1 MQQPTY
7 WAGKFAAVF
16 LALLPYFFF
25 RVFFNG
31 LPQQPETP
39 SKTPSE
45 AAVDM
50 GEKGSAMETR
60 MEMEM
65 QSKKVENATGK
76 ESKSKSK
83 SSDESTESIE
93 PVEPVE
99 SKPADSQ
106 PAEAGS
112 ASKDESQP
120 VRPSSA

>member
-50 GEKGSAMETR
+50 GEKGSAMKAVEL
-60 MEMEM
+60 EA
-65 QSKKVENATGK
+65 KKVENATGK
-76 ESKSKSK
+76 ESKSK

>member
-1 MQQPTY
+1 MNRRFAMQQPTY

-31 LPQQPETP
+31 LPKQPE
-39 SKTPSE
+39 TPSE

-50 GEKGSAMETR
+50 GEKGSAMKAVELP
-60 MEMEM
+60 MEA
-65 QSKKVENATGK
+65 KKVENETGK

-83 SSDESTESIE
+83 SSDESIE
-93 PVEPVE
+93 PTEPME

-112 ASKDESQP
+112 AHKDESQP

>member
-31 LPQQPETP
+31 LPQQPETL
-39 SKTPSE
+39 SE
-45 AAVDM
+45 TAVDM
-50 GEKGSAMETR
+50 GEKGSAIEAV
-60 MEMEM
+60 EMEM
-65 QSKKVENATGK
+65 QTKSKKVENATGK
-76 ESKSKSK
+76 ESKSKS
-83 SSDESTESIE
+83 SDESTESIE
-93 PVEPVE
+93 PIE

-106 PAEAGS
+106 PAETDS

-120 VRPSSA
+120 VRPSTA

>member
-7 WAGKFAAVF
+7 WAGKVAAVF

-31 LPQQPETP
+31 LPQQPETL
-39 SKTPSE
+39 SE

-50 GEKGSAMETR
+50 EEKGSAMETR

-65 QSKKVENATGK
+65 EMQTKSKKVENATGK
-76 ESKSKSK
+76 ESKAKSK

-93 PVEPVE
+93 PIE

-106 PAEAGS
+106 SAEAGS

-120 VRPSSA
+120 VRPSTA

>member
-45 AAVDM
+45 ATVDM
-50 GEKGSAMETR
+50 GEKGSAMKAVE

-65 QSKKVENATGK
+65 QTKSKKVENATGK
-76 ESKSKSK
+76 ESKSK

-93 PVEPVE
+93 PVE

-106 PAEAGS
+106 PAETDS
-112 ASKDESQP
+112 APKDESQP
-120 VRPSSA
+120 VRPSTA

>member
-1 MQQPTY
+1 M
-7 WAGKFAAVF
+7 F

-50 GEKGSAMETR
+50 GEKGSAMKAVE

-65 QSKKVENATGK
+65 QTKSKKVENATGK
-76 ESKSKSK
+76 ESKAKSK

-93 PVEPVE
+93 PIE

-106 PAEAGS
+106 PAETDS

-120 VRPSSA
+120 VRPSTA

>member
-50 GEKGSAMETR
+50 GEKGSAMKAVE

-65 QSKKVENATGK
+65 QTKSKKVENATGK
-76 ESKSKSK
+76 ESKSKS
-83 SSDESTESIE
+83 SDESTKFSISLS
-93 PVEPVE
+93 
-99 SKPADSQ
+99 SKTRPA
-106 PAEAGS
+106 
-112 ASKDESQP
+112 
-120 VRPSSA
+120 

>member
-39 SKTPSE
+39 SE

-50 GEKGSAMETR
+50 GEKGNAIETKMET
-60 MEMEM
+60 
-65 QSKKVENATGK
+65 KKVGNETGK
-76 ESKSKSK
+76 ASKSK
-83 SSDESTESIE
+83 SSEESTEPIE
-93 PVEPVE
+93 A
-99 SKPADSQ
+99 KPADSQ

-112 ASKDESQP
+112 AHKDESQP
-120 VRPSSA
+120 VRPSTA

>member
-1 MQQPTY
+1 M
-7 WAGKFAAVF
+7 F

-45 AAVDM
+45 ATVDM
-50 GEKGSAMETR
+50 GEKGSAIEVVE
-60 MEMEM
+60 MEMEA
-65 QSKKVENATGK
+65 KKVENATGK

-93 PVEPVE
+93 PVE

-106 PAEAGS
+106 SAEAGS

-120 VRPSSA
+120 VRPSTA

>member
-1 MQQPTY
+1 M
-7 WAGKFAAVF
+7 F

-31 LPQQPETP
+31 LPQQPETL
-39 SKTPSE
+39 SE

-50 GEKGSAMETR
+50 GEKGSAMKAVE

-65 QSKKVENATGK
+65 QTKSKKVENATGK
-76 ESKSKSK
+76 ESKSKS
-83 SSDESTESIE
+83 SDESTESIE
-93 PVEPVE
+93 PIE

-106 PAEAGS
+106 PAETDS

-120 VRPSSA
+120 VRPSTA

>member
-1 MQQPTY
+1 M
-7 WAGKFAAVF
+7 F

-50 GEKGSAMETR
+50 GEKGSAMKAVE

-65 QSKKVENATGK
+65 QTKSKKVENATGK
-76 ESKSKSK
+76 ESKSKS
-83 SSDESTESIE
+83 SDESTESIE
-93 PVEPVE
+93 PIE

-106 PAEAGS
+106 SAEAGS

-120 VRPSSA
+120 VRPSTA

>member
-1 MQQPTY
+1 M
-7 WAGKFAAVF
+7 F

-65 QSKKVENATGK
+65 QSKKVKNATGK
-76 ESKSKSK
+76 ESKSK

-106 PAEAGS
+106 PTEAGS

>member
-1 MQQPTY
+1 M
-7 WAGKFAAVF
+7 F

-31 LPQQPETP
+31 LPQQPETL
-39 SKTPSE
+39 SE

-50 GEKGSAMETR
+50 GEKGSAIEVVE
-60 MEMEM
+60 MEMEA
-65 QSKKVENATGK
+65 KKVENATGK
-76 ESKSKSK
+76 ESKSK

-93 PVEPVE
+93 PVE

-106 PAEAGS
+106 PAEADS

-120 VRPSSA
+120 VRPSTA